1 MLIPILHIRYLFF
14 CLSLSPLN
22 AHYYMKRAFKEKY
35 FAKWDHYSD
44 KVQLLC
50 TSKNDTQTFQNCISN
65 RLSPKKRS
73 NTLE

>member
-1 MLIPILHIRYLFF
+1 
-14 CLSLSPLN
+14 
-22 AHYYMKRAFKEKY
+22 MKRAFKEKY

-65 RLSPKKRS
+65 RLSPKKGPTPLS
-73 NTLE
+73 ENTIYHAKALK